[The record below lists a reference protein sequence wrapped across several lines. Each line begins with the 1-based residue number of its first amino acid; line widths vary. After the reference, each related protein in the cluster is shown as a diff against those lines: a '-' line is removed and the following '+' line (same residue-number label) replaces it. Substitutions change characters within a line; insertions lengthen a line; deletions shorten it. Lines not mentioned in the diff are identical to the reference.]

1 MLTRLGNTIVRRR
14 RLVLILSLVATAAAG
29 AIGGGVAAHLS
40 NGGFQDPAAASSRAT
55 ALLVRQF
62 HTADPNLVL
71 LVTAKPGQPQGV
83 DTPAVRQA
91 SIQLTIQ
98 LSHEPSIVQ
107 ASSYWS
113 LGDPA
118 PLKSKDGTQALLL
131 ARVRGSDDQVAK
143 EIKTLAPRYQ
153 LDNAVIN
160 VKAGGQAQVY
170 NQVGTQVQKD
180 LEKAELFSLV
190 PTIILL
196 VLIFASAVAALL
208 PIVIAAWSVVGTLLA
223 LRIITLFTHVS
234 IFSLNLTTALGL
246 GLAIDYSLFMVSR
259 YREEMHR
266 GLAPPEAVVRTM
278 QTAGRTVIFSA
289 TTVAVSL
296 AALLVFP
303 LYFLKS
309 FAYAGIA
316 VTVLAAVGAV
326 VVLPAI
332 LAALGTR
339 VDMGS
344 PRRFRQ
350 SRTRTAQLSN
360 TAESTGF
367 WHRLATTVM
376 RRPVVTG
383 GAVILILLVLGSPFL
398 NISFGQPDDRVL
410 PGAATSRQVSDT
422 IRTQFGSREASA
434 LSIVAP
440 TAPNPNTPG
449 AAATIGNYA
458 ARLSTLPG
466 LGRVDAATGSYIGG
480 QLVAPPNAASA
491 RFTAPAPATGPN
503 GPNGPDGP
511 DGPDGPSV
519 SAGTWLSAVPTVEPQ
534 SPQGETLV
542 KAIRATAAPFPTLV
556 GGQSAQLVDSKASL
570 WAKLPLAAGIIA
582 LVTFSVLFL
591 MTGSVVVPVKALALN
606 LLSLTA
612 TFGAMVW
619 IFQQGHL
626 AGLLHFTPTGT
637 IDTTTP
643 ILMFCIVFG
652 LSMDYE
658 VFLLSRIKEEHD
670 RTGDNVSSVALG
682 LERTGRLVTAAALL
696 LAVVF
701 TAFATSEVTFIKL
714 FGVGLTMAVL
724 VDATLVRGVLVPA
737 FMRLAGNANWW
748 APRPLARLY
757 DRIGLSEAEGGKGL
771 PGTVARP
778 LPDFEEVA

>member
-1 MLTRLGNTIVRRR
+1 MLTRLGNTLVRRR
-14 RLVLILSLVATAAAG
+14 WLVLVASLIATAAAG
-29 AIGGGVAAHLS
+29 AIGGGVATHLS
-40 NGGFQDPAAASSRAT
+40 SGGFQDPGAESTRAT
-55 ALLVRQF
+55 NLLVSQF

-71 LVTAKPGQPQGV
+71 LVTAKGGGV
-83 DTPAVRQA
+83 DSAAVRQA
-91 SIQLTIQ
+91 GMALTAQLAR
-98 LSHEPSIVQ
+98 EPSIGQ

-113 LGDPA
+113 LGGPA
-118 PLKSKDGTQALLL
+118 PLKSTDGTQALIL
-131 ARVRGSDDQVAK
+131 ARVRGSDDQVAT
-143 EIKTLAPRYQ
+143 EIKALAPRYNFAGSVV
-153 LDNAVIN
+153 D
-160 VKAGGQAQVY
+160 VKAGGQAQVFH
-170 NQVGTQVQKD
+170 QVGTQVQKD
-180 LEKAELFSLV
+180 LENAELYSLV
-190 PTIILL
+190 PTVILL
-196 VLIFASAVAALL
+196 ILIFSSAVAALL
-208 PIVIAAWSVVGTLLA
+208 PIAIGAWSVVGTFVV
-223 LRIITLFTHVS
+223 LRVITLFTHVS

-246 GLAIDYSLFMVSR
+246 GLAIDYSLFIVSR
-259 YREEMHR
+259 YREEMAG
-266 GLAPPEAVVRTM
+266 GLAPPDALVRTM

-316 VTVLAAVGAV
+316 VTILAAVGAV

-339 VDMGS
+339 VDKGS
-344 PRRFRQ
+344 LRRPRGRAV
-350 SRTRTAQLSN
+350 AQ
-360 TAESTGF
+360 TGAGF

-383 GAVILILLVLGSPFL
+383 GAVIALLLVLGSPFL
-398 NISFGQPDDRVL
+398 RITFGQPDDRVL
-410 PGAATSRQVSDT
+410 PAAATSRQVSDS
-422 IRTQFGSREASA
+422 IRTNFASREASA
-434 LSIVAP
+434 LSIVVP
-440 TAPNPNTPG
+440 TAPTGPG
-449 AAATIGNYA
+449 TTTAIGGYA
-458 ARLSTLPG
+458 ARLSTIAG
-466 LGRVDAATGSYIGG
+466 VGRVDAITGSYAGG
-480 QLVAPPNAASA
+480 RLVAPPNAASA
-491 RFTAPAPATGPN
+491 RFAPPTGT
-503 GPNGPDGP
+503 
-511 DGPDGPSV
+511 
-519 SAGTWLSAVPTVEPQ
+519 AGTWLSAVPTVEPQ
-534 SPQGETLV
+534 SPAGESLV

-570 WAKLPLAAGIIA
+570 WARLPLAGGIIA

-591 MTGSVVVPVKALALN
+591 MTGSVVVPLKALALN

-619 IFQQGHL
+619 IFQEGHL
-626 AGLLHFTPTGT
+626 ARLLHFTPTGT

-643 ILMFCIVFG
+643 ILMFCIAFG

-670 RTGDNVSSVALG
+670 RTGDNVSSVAIG
-682 LERTGRLVTAAALL
+682 LERTGRLVTAAAAL

-714 FGVGLTMAVL
+714 FGIGLTMAVL

-737 FMRLAGNANWW
+737 FMRLAGQANWW

-757 DRIGLSEAEGGKGL
+757 DRIGLSESEGGKGL
-771 PGTVARP
+771 PGTEFRP
-778 LPDFEEVA
+778 VPVMEEVA

>member
-1 MLTRLGNTIVRRR
+1 MLTRLGHLIVRRR
-14 RLVLILSLVATAAAG
+14 KLALILSLIATAGAG
-29 AIGGGVAAHLS
+29 AFGGGVASHLS
-40 NGGFQDPAAASSRAT
+40 SGGFQDPAAESTKAT
-55 ALLVRQF
+55 DLLVSQF

-71 LVTAKPGQPQGV
+71 LVTAKAGQPQEPQGV
-83 DTPAVRQA
+83 DSPAVRQA
-91 SIQLTIQ
+91 AMQLTDQ
-98 LSHEPSIVQ
+98 LSHEPSIGQ

-113 LGDPA
+113 LGNPP
-118 PLKSKDGTQALLL
+118 PLKSKDGTQALVL
-131 ARVRGSDDQVAK
+131 AHIGGTDDQVTKA
-143 EIKTLAPRYQ
+143 IKSLASKYQ
-153 LDNAVIN
+153 IDTPVIN
-160 VKAGGQAQVY
+160 VKAGGQAQVFH
-170 NQVGTQVQKD
+170 QVGTQVQKD
-180 LEKAELFSLV
+180 LEKAELYSLI
-190 PTIILL
+190 PTVVLLL
-196 VLIFASAVAALL
+196 VIFASAMASLL
-208 PIVIAAWSVVGTLLA
+208 PVAIAAWSVVGTFMA
-223 LRIITLFTHVS
+223 LRVITLFTHVS

-259 YREEMHR
+259 YREEMQR
-266 GLAPPEAVVRTM
+266 GLTPPEALVRTM

-339 VDMGS
+339 VDLGS
-344 PRRFRQ
+344 LPGSRARRARKAE
-350 SRTRTAQLSN
+350 AQLIGGGE
-360 TAESTGF
+360 AGGF

-383 GAVILILLVLGSPFL
+383 GAVIVLLLVLGSPFL

-410 PGAATSRQVSDT
+410 PAAATSRQVQDT

-434 LSIVAP
+434 VSIVAP
-440 TAPNPNTPG
+440 NAPNPGGPGAPG
-449 AAATIGNYA
+449 AAAAIGSYA
-458 ARLSTLPG
+458 ARVSALPG
-466 LGRVDAATGSYIGG
+466 VGRVDAATGSYIGG
-480 QLVAPPNAASA
+480 QLVAPPNPSTA
-491 RFTAPAPATGPN
+491 RFTAPGPGQN
-503 GPNGPDGP
+503 P
-511 DGPDGPSV
+511 
-519 SAGTWLSAVPTVEPQ
+519 GTWLSAVPTVEPQ
-534 SPQGETLV
+534 SPQGESLV
-542 KAIRATAAPFPTLV
+542 KAIRATPAPFPTLV

-570 WAKLPLAAGIIA
+570 WAKLPLAGGIIA

-626 AGLLHFTPTGT
+626 ARLLHFTPTGT

-643 ILMFCIVFG
+643 ILMFCIAFG

-757 DRIGLSEAEGGKGL
+757 DRIGLSEAEGGKRDPGGVPTRL
-771 PGTVARP
+771 PVVK
-778 LPDFEEVA
+778 EVA

>member
-1 MLTRLGNTIVRRR
+1 MLTRLGNFIVRRR
-14 RLVLILSLVATAAAG
+14 RLVLVLALVATAAAG
-29 AIGGGVAAHLS
+29 ALGGGVASHLS
-40 NGGFQDPAAASSRAT
+40 SGGFQDPGAESTRAT
-55 ALLVRQF
+55 NLLVSQF

-71 LVTAKPGQPQGV
+71 LITAKSGGV
-83 DTPAVRQA
+83 DSAAVRQA
-91 SIQLTIQ
+91 GLALTAQ
-98 LSHEPSIVQ
+98 LSHEPTIGQ

-118 PLKSKDGTQALLL
+118 PLKSKDGTQALIL
-131 ARVRGSDDQVAK
+131 ANVKGSDDQVAK
-143 EIKTLAPRYQ
+143 EIKVLAPKYQ
-153 LDNAVIN
+153 FATAVIS
-160 VKAGGQAQVY
+160 VKAGGQAQVFH
-170 NQVGTQVQKD
+170 QVGTQVQKD
-180 LEKAELFSLV
+180 LERAELYSFI
-190 PTIILL
+190 PTVILL
-196 VLIFASAVAALL
+196 ILIFASPIAALL
-208 PIVIAAWSVVGTLLA
+208 PIAIGAWSVVGTFVV

-246 GLAIDYSLFMVSR
+246 GLAIDYSLFIVSR
-259 YREEMHR
+259 YREEMQR
-266 GLAPPEAVVRTM
+266 GLAPPDALVRTM
-278 QTAGRTVIFSA
+278 QTAGRTVMFSSV
-289 TTVAVSL
+289 TVAVSL

-316 VTVLAAVGAV
+316 VTLLAAVGAI

-344 PRRFRQ
+344 PRR
-350 SRTRTAQLSN
+350 SRARRAELAGPASEATDRAQAQLEGH
-360 TAESTGF
+360 THGF
-367 WHRLATTVM
+367 WHGLATTVM

-383 GAVILILLVLGSPFL
+383 GAVIVLLLVLGAPFL
-398 NISFGQPDDRVL
+398 GIRFGQPDDRVL
-410 PGAATSRQVSDT
+410 PPSATSRQVSDA

-434 LSIVAP
+434 VSIVAP
-440 TAPNPNTPG
+440 TAPNPAAPNSNSS
-449 AAATIGNYA
+449 AAATIGSYA
-458 ARLSTLPG
+458 ARLSTIAG
-466 LGRVDAATGSYIGG
+466 VGRVDAATGSYIAGR
-480 QLVAPPNAASA
+480 LVAPPSPASA
-491 RFTAPAPATGPN
+491 RFTAAGPAGSP
-503 GPNGPDGP
+503 
-511 DGPDGPSV
+511 
-519 SAGTWLSAVPTVEPQ
+519 GTWLSAVPTVEPQ
-534 SPQGETLV
+534 SPQGESLV
-542 KAIRATAAPFPTLV
+542 KAIRTTAAPFPTLV

-570 WAKLPLAAGIIA
+570 WSKLPLAGGIIA

-591 MTGSVVVPVKALALN
+591 MTGSVVVPVKALVLN

-619 IFQQGHL
+619 IFQEGHL

-643 ILMFCIVFG
+643 ILMFCIAFG

-670 RTGDNVSSVALG
+670 RSGDNVSSVALG

-737 FMRLAGNANWW
+737 FMRLAGDANWW
-748 APRPLARLY
+748 APAPLARLY
-757 DRIGLSEAEGGKGL
+757 HRIGLSEGEGGESL
-771 PGTVARP
+771 PIPVPSVLR
-778 LPDFEEVA
+778 DFEEVA

>member
-1 MLTRLGNTIVRRR
+1 MLTRLGNYIVRRR
-14 RLVLILSLVATAAAG
+14 RLVLVLALIATAAAG
-29 AIGGGVAAHLS
+29 ALGGGVASHLS
-40 NGGFQDPAAASSRAT
+40 SGGFQDPGAQSTRAAN
-55 ALLVRQF
+55 LLVRQF

-71 LVTAKPGQPQGV
+71 LVTAHNGQTA
-83 DTPAVRQA
+83 DSAAVRQA
-91 SIQLTIQ
+91 GLDLTTR
-98 LSHEPSIVQ
+98 LSHEPSIGQ

-113 LGDPA
+113 LGSPA
-118 PLKSKDGTQALLL
+118 PLKSKDGTQALVL
-131 ARVRGSDDQVAK
+131 ANIKGTDDQVAK
-143 EIKTLAPRYQ
+143 EIKSLAPRYQ
-153 LDNAVIN
+153 FDNATISVE
-160 VKAGGQAQVY
+160 AGGQAQVFH
-170 NQVGTQVQKD
+170 QVGTQVQKD
-180 LEKAELFSLV
+180 LEKAELYSFI
-190 PTIILL
+190 PTAILL
-196 VLIFASAVAALL
+196 ILIFGSAMASLL
-208 PIVIAAWSVVGTLLA
+208 PIAVAAWSVVGTFFA
-223 LRIITLFTHVS
+223 LRMITLFTPVS

-246 GLAIDYSLFMVSR
+246 GLAIDYGLFMVSR
-259 YREEMHR
+259 YREEMYR
-266 GLAPPEAVVRTM
+266 GLSPSDALLRTM

-316 VTVLAAVGAV
+316 VTILAAVGAV

-344 PRRFRQ
+344 LRGSRERRARRAGPAPEATNGAQ
-350 SRTRTAQLSN
+350 ARPALEATSRAHITG
-360 TAESTGF
+360 ESHGF
-367 WHRLATTVM
+367 WHSLATTVM

-383 GAVILILLVLGSPFL
+383 GAVMVLLLVLGSPFL
-398 NISFGQPDDRVL
+398 SISFGQPDDRVL
-410 PGAATSRQVSDT
+410 PGAATSRQVSDA
-422 IRTQFGSREASA
+422 IRTQFASREASA

-440 TAPNPNTPG
+440 TAPNPARPS
-449 AAATIGNYA
+449 AAATIGSYA
-458 ARLSTLPG
+458 ARLSSLPG
-466 LGRVDAATGSYIGG
+466 VGRVDAATGSYIGG
-480 QLVAPPNAASA
+480 QQVAAPNPSSA
-491 RFTAPAPATGPN
+491 RFVAAGPAG
-503 GPNGPDGP
+503 
-511 DGPDGPSV
+511 SR
-519 SAGTWLSAVPTVEPQ
+519 GTWLSAVPTVEPQ
-534 SPQGETLV
+534 SPQGESLV
-542 KAIRATAAPFPTLV
+542 KAIRTTAAPFPTLV
-556 GGQSAQLVDSKASL
+556 GGPSAQLVDSKASL
-570 WAKLPLAAGIIA
+570 WSKLPLAGGIIA

-643 ILMFCIVFG
+643 ILMFCIAFG

-658 VFLLSRIKEEHD
+658 VFLLSRIKEEYD

-682 LERTGRLVTAAALL
+682 LERTGRLVTAAAVL

-737 FMRLAGNANWW
+737 FMRLAGDANWW
-748 APRPLARLY
+748 APGPLARLY
-757 DRIGLSEAEGGKGL
+757 HRIGLSEAEGGEK
-771 PGTVARP
+771 VAGSVASP
-778 LPDFEEVA
+778 VPVLEEVA